1 MILLYS
7 SFWLELNHG
16 INKEG
21 VFEMLT
27 KLEIEK
33 EKIKLMK
40 ALLNISDGDLTF
52 ISVKTKIPYSR
63 IWGTFHK
70 QKLTD
75 QTLKMIND
83 SCYGDLL
90 SDGLKEYVNEKF
102 GE

>member
-7 SFWLELNHG
+7 SFCIQLSHG

-40 ALLNISDGDLTF
+40 SLLNISDGDLTF

>member
-7 SFWLELNHG
+7 SFCIQLNHG

-70 QKLTD
+70 QKFTD

>member
-7 SFWLELNHG
+7 SFCIQLNHG

-27 KLEIEK
+27 KSEIEK

-40 ALLNISDGDLTF
+40 SLLNISDGDLTF

-83 SCYGDLL
+83 SCYGDL
-90 SDGLKEYVNEKF
+90 KF

>member
-1 MILLYS
+1 
-7 SFWLELNHG
+7 
-16 INKEG
+16 
-21 VFEMLT
+21 MLT
-27 KLEIEK
+27 KIEIEK

-70 QKLTD
+70 QKLM
-75 QTLKMIND
+75 KMIND

>member
-1 MILLYS
+1 MILLCS
-7 SFWLELNHG
+7 SFCVQLNHA

>member
-7 SFWLELNHG
+7 SFLIQLNHG

-40 ALLNISDGDLTF
+40 SLLNISDGDLTF

>member
-7 SFWLELNHG
+7 SFRIQLNHV

-27 KLEIEK
+27 KNEIEK

-40 ALLNISDGDLTF
+40 SLLNISDGDLTF

-63 IWGTFHK
+63 IWGTFHT

>member
-7 SFWLELNHG
+7 SFCIQLNHG

-40 ALLNISDGDLTF
+40 SLLNISDGDLTF

-90 SDGLKEYVNEKF
+90 SDGLKEYINEKF

>member
-1 MILLYS
+1 
-7 SFWLELNHG
+7 
-16 INKEG
+16 
-21 VFEMLT
+21 MLT

-40 ALLNISDGDLTF
+40 SLLNISDGDLTF

-90 SDGLKEYVNEKF
+90 SDMINDSCYGDLLSDGLKEYVNEKF

>member
-1 MILLYS
+1 
-7 SFWLELNHG
+7 
-16 INKEG
+16 
-21 VFEMLT
+21 MLT

-75 QTLKMIND
+75 QTLKMINN

>member
-7 SFWLELNHG
+7 SFCIQLCHG

-27 KLEIEK
+27 KSEIEK

-40 ALLNISDGDLTF
+40 SLLNISDGDLTF

>member
-1 MILLYS
+1 
-7 SFWLELNHG
+7 
-16 INKEG
+16 
-21 VFEMLT
+21 MLT
-27 KLEIEK
+27 KNEIEK

-40 ALLNISDGDLTF
+40 SLLNISDGDLTF

-90 SDGLKEYVNEKF
+90 SEALKEYVNDKF
-102 GE
+102 NR

>member
-7 SFWLELNHG
+7 SFCIQLNHG

-40 ALLNISDGDLTF
+40 SLLNISDGDLTF

>member
-7 SFWLELNHG
+7 SFCIQLNHG

-27 KLEIEK
+27 KIEIEK

-40 ALLNISDGDLTF
+40 SLLNISDGDLTF

-90 SDGLKEYVNEKF
+90 SDGLKEYINEKF

>member
-7 SFWLELNHG
+7 SFLVQLNRV

-40 ALLNISDGDLTF
+40 SLLNISDGDLTF
-52 ISVKTKIPYSR
+52 ISVKTKIPHSR

>member
-1 MILLYS
+1 MILLCS
-7 SFWLELNHG
+7 SFCIQLNHG

-40 ALLNISDGDLTF
+40 SLLNISDGDLTF

-70 QKLTD
+70 
-75 QTLKMIND
+75 KMIND

>member
-1 MILLYS
+1 
-7 SFWLELNHG
+7 
-16 INKEG
+16 
-21 VFEMLT
+21 MLT

-40 ALLNISDGDLTF
+40 SLLNISDGDLTF

-63 IWGTFHK
+63 IWG
-70 QKLTD
+70 
-75 QTLKMIND
+75 
-83 SCYGDLL
+83 YGDLL

>member
-33 EKIKLMK
+33 EKIKLM
-40 ALLNISDGDLTF
+40 
-52 ISVKTKIPYSR
+52 
-63 IWGTFHK
+63 
-70 QKLTD
+70 
-75 QTLKMIND
+75 
-83 SCYGDLL
+83 
-90 SDGLKEYVNEKF
+90 GLKEYVNEKF

>member
-7 SFWLELNHG
+7 SFCIQLNHG

>member
-7 SFWLELNHG
+7 SFLIQLNHG

-40 ALLNISDGDLTF
+40 SLLNISDGDLTF

-90 SDGLKEYVNEKF
+90 SEALKEYVNDKF
-102 GE
+102 NR

>member
-7 SFWLELNHG
+7 SFCIQLNHG

-21 VFEMLT
+21 VPEMLT

-40 ALLNISDGDLTF
+40 SLLNISDGDLTF